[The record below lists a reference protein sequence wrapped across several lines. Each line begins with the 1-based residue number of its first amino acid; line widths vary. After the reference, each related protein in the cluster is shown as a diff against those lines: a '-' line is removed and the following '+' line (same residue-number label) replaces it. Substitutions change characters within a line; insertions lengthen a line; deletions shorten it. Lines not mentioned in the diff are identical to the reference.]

1 MENNTKQQ
9 FQNVLSKLEKG
20 DKKGVTKEQMYTA
33 ASVAPVTGDVIAIK
47 ELPEDVKQI
56 KTLFEE
62 GYRESDF
69 KKLGMGALYTTA
81 VTAGLIPVAGVVGRT
96 AKSFLKPVIKKA
108 SDEMSSI
115 FKTASGDVNTQPS
128 VVNNAPTIN
137 KSVSNEVPSSSFTA
151 TIKKD
156 ANEKKKYS
164 KTTQE
169 LLNRKEN
176 TANLM
181 KPLFNLDEDY
191 AKNVGGEIKVGMTG
205 KEPVQLSNSQLKKTK
220 KEIYSLTQ
228 ELLKDLPDELT
239 VYRYGK
245 LNSEDGISS
254 FTLNPKYDVKDL
266 PWQKRLQDS
275 LQVYRVNKSEVLA
288 SPDINS
294 FFGGGR
300 KFDEDELIINN
311 KSLKLVIEGNN
322 KKRNLA
328 KGGTAMSMKQQ
339 MEMFEDGGLRDEG
352 GMVDEESGNDVPTG
366 STREE
371 VRDDIPAQL
380 SEGEFVLPA
389 DVVRFHGLAK
399 IMALRDEAKAGLAKM
414 EDMGQMGNSEEATLS
429 DETPFSLED
438 LDMEDDTPFSMEDL
452 DMKDESQEM
461 AEGGYV
467 MVAGK
472 PMPIPMIGGQLAPI
486 TTRPMP
492 ETKDMA
498 VGGFL
503 NPTGTYQIP
512 TNIASQPSYF
522 QNYAQ
527 STAPFSPFSQPTQQ
541 TGVPTSPVVGQTG
554 QQGPTFNELMPQ
566 LTGKRETKEYRN
578 AAGQKL
584 FIPFI
589 NDEPI
594 YPIPEGYILY
604 VAEAVKETPI
614 QTTSQSTS
622 VRQDEGGSDDPLSGT
637 TSVRGL
643 DNSVVS
649 TDFSGKS
656 AADISKSMG
665 NMSVND
671 RTTSVMNA
679 MQEAKGYTG
688 FAQGMQQFGAMAVP
702 AVMAN
707 MMAGQKSMNPMDV
720 LSQIGQPNANNLNA
734 ITSAFGYSPDMDD
747 VVDATNF
754 GTPAMEMEALS
765 QAAYGKS
772 LDAMSKQLG
781 GVMPSFTFGYKPG
794 DVDSS
799 HGGTYSSN
807 GQAVSAKGD
816 VSYSSVNA
824 FSNAMTAMGKS
835 GYYGNEIQAKV
846 DAKKG
851 NKLAQNY
858 ITALNAV
865 AAEQQNQKDK
875 AAVKGRTDP
884 TMNTQL
890 GKFANINNPYG
901 IGENTGPGS
910 QGFGSE
916 THDTSKGGTSTGTAK
931 GTTATGMSTTAGGLG
946 GGTGPGTTGPTGTGV
961 TGVDDAPGD
970 NSSSAESDAGAEASG
985 AYKGSLITKRK
996 ASGKLKK
1003 KYMKRGGLASR
1014 K

>member
-1 MENNTKQQ
+1 MELNKQMEL
-9 FQNVLSKLEKG
+9 FEDGDTSIDTSKLKS
-20 DKKGVTKEQMYTA
+20 GVKE
-33 ASVAPVTGDVIAIK
+33 
-47 ELPEDVKQI
+47 
-56 KTLFEE
+56 
-62 GYRESDF
+62 
-69 KKLGMGALYTTA
+69 
-81 VTAGLIPVAGVVGRT
+81 
-96 AKSFLKPVIKKA
+96 
-108 SDEMSSI
+108 
-115 FKTASGDVNTQPS
+115 
-128 VVNNAPTIN
+128 
-137 KSVSNEVPSSSFTA
+137 
-151 TIKKD
+151 KKD
-156 ANEKKKYS
+156 A
-164 KTTQE
+164 
-169 LLNRKEN
+169 RKIQ
-176 TANLM
+176 
-181 KPLFNLDEDY
+181 FDS
-191 AKNVGGEIKVGMTG
+191 MTKMLTSG
-205 KEPVQLSNSQLKKTK
+205 K
-220 KEIYSLTQ
+220 
-228 ELLKDLPDELT
+228 
-239 VYRYGK
+239 
-245 LNSEDGISS
+245 
-254 FTLNPKYDVKDL
+254 VKDL
-266 PWQKRLQDS
+266 SIEEKDKFVKLYKMLKQHH
-275 LQVYRVNKSEVLA
+275 
-288 SPDINS
+288 S
-294 FFGGGR
+294 FNEGG
-300 KFDEDELIINN
+300 
-311 KSLKLVIEGNN
+311 V
-322 KKRNLA
+322 A
-328 KGGTAMSMKQQ
+328 KQ
-339 MEMFEDGGLRDEG
+339 MELFEDGGLKDEG
-352 GMVDEESGNDVPTG
+352 GMIDEVSGNDVPTG

-380 SEGEFVLPA
+380 SEGEFVFPA
-389 DVVRFHGLAK
+389 DVVRYHGLDK
-399 IMALRDEAKAGLAKM
+399 LMQLRDEAKMGLRKM
-414 EDMGQMGNSEEATLS
+414 EDMGQMGNSEEATLP
-429 DETPFSLED
+429 D
-438 LDMEDDTPFSMEDL
+438 DMPFSMEDL
-452 DMKDESQEM
+452 DMEDDEPMQEDNSMEM
-461 AEGGYV
+461 AEGGYI

-472 PMPIPMIGGQLAPI
+472 PMPIPMIGGQLPPI
-486 TTRPMP
+486 TTKPMP

-527 STAPFSPFSQPTQQ
+527 STAPFSPFNPVETPIG
-541 TGVPTSPVVGQTG
+541 TPLPTSTPVVGQTG
-554 QQGPTFNELMPQ
+554 QGPSFNTLMPQ

-594 YPIPEGYILY
+594 YPIPEGYTLFT
-604 VAEAVKETPI
+604 AEAVTEKPI

-622 VRQDEGGSDDPLSGT
+622 VRQDEGGSDNPLSGT

-688 FAQGMQQFGAMAVP
+688 FAKGMQQFGAMAVP
-702 AVMAN
+702 GVMAS
-707 MMAGQKSMNPMDV
+707 MMYGQKSMNPMDV

-734 ITSAFGYSPDMDD
+734 ITSAFGYSPDMND

-754 GTPAMEMEALS
+754 GNPAREMEALS

-807 GQAVSAKGD
+807 GQAVSANGD

-835 GYYGNEIQAKV
+835 GYYGNEMQAKV

-865 AAEQQNQKDK
+865 AAEQQNEKDK

-901 IGENTGPGS
+901 IGETTGPGS
-910 QGFGSE
+910 QGIGSE
-916 THDTSKGGTSTGTAK
+916 THDTSKGGTSKGTAQ
-931 GTTATGMSTTAGGLG
+931 GTTATNMSTTDGGLG

-970 NSSSAESDAGAEASG
+970 NSSSDSQSESDAGAEASG
-985 AYKGSLITKRK
+985 AYKGSFITKRK

-1003 KYMKRGGLASR
+1003 KYMKQGGLASR